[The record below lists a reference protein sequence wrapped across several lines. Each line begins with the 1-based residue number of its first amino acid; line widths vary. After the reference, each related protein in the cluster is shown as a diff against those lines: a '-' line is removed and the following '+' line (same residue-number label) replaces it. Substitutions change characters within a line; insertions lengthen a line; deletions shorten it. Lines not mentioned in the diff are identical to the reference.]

1 MCDDLTDV
9 ERAVLEINGSLE
21 RRLFVIAGPSG
32 VGKNTIIK
40 ELLASYPRIMDRVR
54 TYTTR
59 PPREDEVYGQQY
71 YFVTVDEF
79 KELAIAG
86 QLLEA
91 DRDNPLGHDVYDTED
106 CYSMP
111 MDIFR
116 DVSPEAHLVVAEV
129 DVAGAALLKKKIK
142 NCVTIFVTAPPH
154 VLVERIRK
162 RPDKTMDDQTLQQRL
177 EKAKTH
183 INAAKT
189 FDYIVYNAEG
199 RLTQAVQAIKNII
212 HAERMRPP
220 EGFDLAHVLP
230 PDAWDFISDRT
241 HENQHE

>member
-1 MCDDLTDV
+1 MCDDLTAV

-79 KELAIAG
+79 KEAAIAG
-86 QLLEA
+86 RLLEA
-91 DRDNPLGHDVYDTED
+91 DRTTPGHDVYDTED

-116 DVSPEAHLVVAEV
+116 DVSRSHLVVAEV
-129 DVAGAALLKKKIK
+129 DIAGAVLLKEKVK

-230 PDAWDFISDRT
+230 PDAWDFIGRT

>member
-162 RPDKTMDDQTLQQRL
+162 RRDEGMDNEKLLRRM

-183 INAAKT
+183 INAAKD